1 MVTKKNS
8 TGLDSVGA
16 PAETNYIYIYHP
28 TTGEVLYDDENN
40 AMWIEVYGMD
50 SKHYKNVQ
58 QQQTDRRI
66 QQAQRTGSRATVT
79 AQQQEAMNLELMAKC
94 TSRWNIQLDDGKPE
108 CAEKNAKGV
117 YERFPW
123 LRDQVW
129 DFIHSRQAFLK
140 S

>member
-1 MVTKKNS
+1 MTTKKNS
-8 TGLDSVGA
+8 TGLDVVGT
-16 PAETNYIYIYHP
+16 PTETNYTYIYHP
-28 TTGEVLYDDENN
+28 TTGGVLYDDEDN
-40 AMWIEVYGMD
+40 AMWIEVFGMD

-108 CAEKNAKGV
+108 CTEKNAKDV